1 MTKKQKILRLSVTAA
16 ALLVMTALI
25 AALMQPVLRFL
36 SEPEQFRAWMMA
48 HGFWGAGAF
57 VLLCM
62 LQVLVAVIPAGP
74 FSMAAGYAFG
84 SVWGTVMCVLANTAA
99 GALVFLAVRRWGRD
113 AIRFLAGKEPEE
125 IKLYQK
131 LDKVEWLL
139 FLVFLIPGSP
149 KDILSYAAGLT
160 RIKLSTWIAINLF
173 GRIPGI
179 LLSTLGGDR
188 LLSGNYLLTAVL
200 SLACGAVYVLAMPV
214 YNRYLEK
221 RKNEP

>member
-1 MTKKQKILRLSVTAA
+1 MTKKQKFLRVSVTVA

-25 AALMQPVLRFL
+25 AALLQPVLR
-36 SEPEQFRAWMMA
+36 
-48 HGFWGAGAF
+48 
-57 VLLCM
+57 
-62 LQVLVAVIPAGP
+62 
-74 FSMAAGYAFG
+74 
-84 SVWGTVMCVLANTAA
+84 
-99 GALVFLAVRRWGRD
+99 
-113 AIRFLAGKEPEE
+113 
-125 IKLYQK
+125 
-131 LDKVEWLL
+131 

-160 RIKLSTWIAINLF
+160 RIKLSTWVVINLF

-188 LLSGNYLLTAVL
+188 LLSGNYLLTAAL

-214 YNRYLEK
+214 CNRYLEK